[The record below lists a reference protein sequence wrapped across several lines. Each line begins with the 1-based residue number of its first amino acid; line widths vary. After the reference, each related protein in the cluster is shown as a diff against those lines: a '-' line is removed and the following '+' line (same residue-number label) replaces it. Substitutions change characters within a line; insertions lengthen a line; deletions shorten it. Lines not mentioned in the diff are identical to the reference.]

1 MFIEDDLV
9 SSNLIPVFGN
19 DDEEADT
26 DASDSKSEVNKY
38 GMRVAAKAVAAI
50 ANMEY
55 DEEIKSR
62 IARNLNRLVKP

>member
-1 MFIEDDLV
+1 MYIEDDLV
-9 SSNLIPVFGN
+9 SSSLIPVLRN

-26 DASDSKSEVNKY
+26 DASDGKSEVNKY
-38 GMRVAAKAVAAI
+38 GVRVAAKAVAAI